1 MPRMIPIRF
10 GGSGP
15 DRANGRNPATITAPA
30 KITRPEW
37 TGPAPIASRGSWVRP
52 LALPPPSSP
61 RCGHQG
67 AGSPAAVSARHSHG
81 LSPPSPTAAAGR
93 DRSASHRRQ
102 GRAPCADLDRRA
114 ARRRHVDGSARAA
127 DVPASHQ
134 DFEAT
139 SPTPARCASTTPRSA
154 PASARSP
161 TLGLWQPCTHI
172 EVAGVRL
179 MNRDTLAHATRPH
192 TDDHTVTSSNSDH
205 PSNITNWVQCTR
217 ARVDDRRINGDR
229 NCETASALSAFDKR
243 KWASDAPAGTATTS
257 TGSEIMIVGDLRTG
271 YAIVDRISTTMEII

>member
-10 GGSGP
+10 GGSGA

-67 AGSPAAVSARHSHG
+67 AGSPAAVGARHCHG
-81 LSPPSPTAAAGR
+81 LSPR
-93 DRSASHRRQ
+93 HLRRL
-102 GRAPCADLDRRA
+102 LDEIVRRA
-114 ARRRHVDGSARAA
+114 TAVRVAHHVQILIAEPLDVAMWMGLPEQLMSPRRTRTS
-127 DVPASHQ
+127 
-134 DFEAT
+134 EAT

-179 MNRDTLAHATRPH
+179 MNRDTLAHAPPH
-192 TDDHTVTSSNSDH
+192 TPMTTQSRVATVITRATSRTGPMH
-205 PSNITNWVQCTR
+205 PSQSR
-217 ARVDDRRINGDR
+217 
-229 NCETASALSAFDKR
+229 
-243 KWASDAPAGTATTS
+243 
-257 TGSEIMIVGDLRTG
+257 
-271 YAIVDRISTTMEII
+271 